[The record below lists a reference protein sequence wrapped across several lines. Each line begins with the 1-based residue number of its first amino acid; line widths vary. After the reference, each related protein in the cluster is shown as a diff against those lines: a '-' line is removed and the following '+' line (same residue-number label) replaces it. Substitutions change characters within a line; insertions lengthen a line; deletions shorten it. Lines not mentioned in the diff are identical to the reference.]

1 MTPTQTEPDE
11 RSQASEPDTTLDN
24 DTQSS
29 AASAQGDRTEGQNGG
44 NNAPNEPAEGGD
56 IPDA

>member
-1 MTPTQTEPDE
+1 MTTTQPEPDE
-11 RSQASEPDTTLDN
+11 RSQASEPDTSPDS

-29 AASAQGDRTEGQNGG
+29 AASAQGDRTDEADGG
-44 NNAPNEPAEGGD
+44 SHAPNDPAEGAV